1 VSGVGFK
8 KMKEEEEW
16 PVIFEWIYSNARW
29 LATKPVDKTLSTVL
43 NFSHWRNVINSDG
56 ILQIVVSSRH

>member
-1 VSGVGFK
+1 MASY
-8 KMKEEEEW
+8 
-16 PVIFEWIYSNARW
+16 FEWIYSNARW
-29 LATKPVDKTLSTVL
+29 QATKPADKSLSTVL